1 MNKIKLTINRV
12 CFFFYSMLLVGIFAI
27 VIITYKITN
36 NILPVLCCI
45 LFAIFISFNML
56 LFIMLIRHKLTTFSD
71 ILCKTLDN
79 MLSGDMEPPTIVEE
93 ENLFYK
99 INYRLVQLYKT
110 MRENRLAVIKERSE
124 LQELISDIS
133 HQVKMPIANLKMIN
147 STLID
152 QKLPADKQKEFL
164 LASINQLDKLD
175 FLMQAMIKTSRL
187 ETGIISLN
195 KKVQPIYD
203 TLASALGG
211 ILMNTEKKQ
220 INVEVSCPEHLIV
233 SHDKKWT
240 SEALFN
246 ILDNAVKYTPI
257 KGNILVNVE
266 SWGLYLKISISDTG
280 KGIPEEHHGTIFKR
294 FYREDDVHDI
304 DGIGIGLFLARE
316 IVTLQGGYI
325 ELTSKENIGS
335 CFMIYLPYTM

>member
-1 MNKIKLTINRV
+1 
-12 CFFFYSMLLVGIFAI
+12 
-27 VIITYKITN
+27 
-36 NILPVLCCI
+36 
-45 LFAIFISFNML
+45 ML

-164 LASINQLDKLD
+164 LASDYCNDHTQ
-175 FLMQAMIKTSRL
+175 
-187 ETGIISLN
+187 
-195 KKVQPIYD
+195 
-203 TLASALGG
+203 
-211 ILMNTEKKQ
+211 
-220 INVEVSCPEHLIV
+220 
-233 SHDKKWT
+233 
-240 SEALFN
+240 
-246 ILDNAVKYTPI
+246 
-257 KGNILVNVE
+257 
-266 SWGLYLKISISDTG
+266 
-280 KGIPEEHHGTIFKR
+280 
-294 FYREDDVHDI
+294 
-304 DGIGIGLFLARE
+304 
-316 IVTLQGGYI
+316 
-325 ELTSKENIGS
+325 
-335 CFMIYLPYTM
+335 